1 MTIAE
6 LKSKKQEYGLSN
18 REISELSGVPL
29 GTVDKIF
36 SGQTAAPR
44 YKTLQAI
51 SRALSLAGPSLDVT
65 PQNVAARHTSAPE
78 KFLYHTG
85 TSSAPATALIKE
97 PSASGSALVAEPSG
111 SGSAFVKEPS
121 APYGS
126 SAEKEK
132 RYTIKDYLS
141 FPEEKRC
148 ELIDGVI
155 YDMGAPTTI
164 HQYIA
169 RAVCRRLEDFILAGK
184 GSCVTFISPIDVQP
198 DPLDDTTIVQ
208 PDVIVVCDREKITRA
223 RIIGAPDLVVEV
235 LSPSTR
241 KKDIGVKSNVY
252 ERSGVREYWLVDPD
266 RENVIVYRY
275 GEDYVIQLYP
285 FSAPVPVG
293 IFGDECV
300 IDFAPIKDAYAFILQ

>member
-18 REISELSGVPL
+18 REISILSGVPL

-51 SRALSLAGPSLDVT
+51 SRTLSLAAPSLDVT
-65 PQNVAARHTSAPE
+65 PQNVAASQTSAPE

-85 TSSAPATALIKE
+85 ASSAPATALIKE
-97 PSASGSALVAEPSG
+97 PSESDSALVAKPSASGSAFL
-111 SGSAFVKEPS
+111 KEPS

-155 YDMGAPTTI
+155 YDMSAPTTI
-164 HQYIA
+164 HQYIGS
-169 RAVCRRLEDFILAGK
+169 AVREKLRNHIRSK
-184 GSCVTFISPIDVQP
+184 NGSCVPFISPIDVQP

-208 PDVIVVCDREKITRA
+208 PDVIVICNREKITRA

-252 ERSGVREYWLVDPD
+252 ERSGVQEYWLVDPD

>member
-18 REISELSGVPL
+18 REISILSGVPL

-51 SRALSLAGPSLDVT
+51 SRALSLAAPSLDVT
-65 PQNVAARHTSAPE
+65 PQNVAASQTSAPE

-85 TSSAPATALIKE
+85 ASSAPATALIKE
-97 PSASGSALVAEPSG
+97 PSASGSAFL
-111 SGSAFVKEPS
+111 KEPS

-155 YDMGAPTTI
+155 YDMSAPTTI
-164 HQYIA
+164 HQYIGS
-169 RAVCRRLEDFILAGK
+169 AVWEKLRNHIRSK
-184 GSCVTFISPIDVQP
+184 NGSCVPFISPIDVQP

-208 PDVIVVCDREKITRA
+208 PDVIVICNREKITRA

-252 ERSGVREYWLVDPD
+252 ERSGVQEYWLVDPD

-285 FSAPVPVG
+285 FSTPVPVG

-300 IDFAPIKDAYAFILQ
+300 IDFAEIAKEYAFIAQ

>member
-18 REISELSGVPL
+18 REISILSGVPL

-51 SRALSLAGPSLDVT
+51 SRALSLAAPSLDVT
-65 PQNVAARHTSAPE
+65 PQNVAASQTSAPE

-85 TSSAPATALIKE
+85 ASSAPATALIKE
-97 PSASGSALVAEPSG
+97 PSESDSALVAKPSASGSAFL
-111 SGSAFVKEPS
+111 KEPS

-155 YDMGAPTTI
+155 YDMSAPTTI
-164 HQYIA
+164 HQYIGS
-169 RAVCRRLEDFILAGK
+169 AVWEKLRNHIRSK
-184 GSCVTFISPIDVQP
+184 NGSCVPFISPIDVQP

-208 PDVIVVCDREKITRA
+208 PDVIVICNREKITRA

-252 ERSGVREYWLVDPD
+252 ERSGVQEYWLVDPD

-285 FSAPVPVG
+285 FSTPVPVG

-300 IDFAPIKDAYAFILQ
+300 IDFAEIAKEYAFIAQ

>member
-18 REISELSGVPL
+18 REISILSGVPL

-51 SRALSLAGPSLDVT
+51 SRALSLAAPSLDVT
-65 PQNVAARHTSAPE
+65 PQNVAASQTSAPE

-85 TSSAPATALIKE
+85 ASSAPATALIKE
-97 PSASGSALVAEPSG
+97 PSASGSAFL
-111 SGSAFVKEPS
+111 KEPS

-141 FPEEKRC
+141 FPEDKRC

-155 YDMGAPTTI
+155 YDMSAPTTI
-164 HQYIA
+164 HQYIGS
-169 RAVCRRLEDFILAGK
+169 AVWEKLRNHIRSK
-184 GSCVTFISPIDVQP
+184 NGSCVPFISPIDVQP

-208 PDVIVVCDREKITRA
+208 PDVIVICNREKITRA
-223 RIIGAPDLVVEV
+223 RIIGAQEGHRREV
-235 LSPSTR
+235 QR
-241 KKDIGVKSNVY
+241 V
-252 ERSGVREYWLVDPD
+252 RAFRCSGVLAGRSRPGECD
-266 RENVIVYRY
+266 RLPLWRGLCHTALPLFHPRSRRDLRGRMRHRFRRNCKGVRVYRT
-275 GEDYVIQLYP
+275 I
-285 FSAPVPVG
+285 A
-293 IFGDECV
+293 
-300 IDFAPIKDAYAFILQ
+300 ILAAGS

>member
-18 REISELSGVPL
+18 REISKLSGVPL

-51 SRALSLAGPSLDVT
+51 SRALSLAAPSLDVT
-65 PQNVAARHTSAPE
+65 PQNVAARQTSAPE

-85 TSSAPATALIKE
+85 VSSAPATALIKE
-97 PSASGSALVAEPSG
+97 PSGSDSALVAKPSASGSAFL
-111 SGSAFVKEPS
+111 KEPS

-155 YDMGAPTTI
+155 YDMSAPTTI
-164 HQYIA
+164 HQYIGSTIWEK
-169 RAVCRRLEDFILAGK
+169 LHSHILSK
-184 GSCVTFISPIDVQP
+184 NGSCVPFISPIDVQP

-208 PDVIVVCDREKITRA
+208 PDVIVICDREKITRA

-235 LSPSTR
+235 LSLSTR
-241 KKDIGVKSNVY
+241 KKDIGVKSSVY

-285 FSAPVPVG
+285 FSTPVPVG

-300 IDFAPIKDAYAFILQ
+300 IDFAEIAKEYAFITQ

>member
-6 LKSKKQEYGLSN
+6 LKSNKQEYGLSN
-18 REISELSGVPL
+18 REISILSGVPL

-51 SRALSLAGPSLDVT
+51 SRALSLAAPSLDVT
-65 PQNVAARHTSAPE
+65 PQNVAASQTSAPE

-85 TSSAPATALIKE
+85 ASSAPATALIKE
-97 PSASGSALVAEPSG
+97 PSASGSAFL
-111 SGSAFVKEPS
+111 KEPS

-155 YDMGAPTTI
+155 YDMSAPTTI
-164 HQYIA
+164 HQYIGS
-169 RAVCRRLEDFILAGK
+169 AVWEKLRNHIRSK
-184 GSCVTFISPIDVQP
+184 NGSCVPFISPIDVQP

-208 PDVIVVCDREKITRA
+208 PDVIVICNREKITRA

-252 ERSGVREYWLVDPD
+252 ERSGVQEYWLVDPD

-285 FSAPVPVG
+285 FSTPVPVG

-300 IDFAPIKDAYAFILQ
+300 IDFAEIAKEYAFIAQ